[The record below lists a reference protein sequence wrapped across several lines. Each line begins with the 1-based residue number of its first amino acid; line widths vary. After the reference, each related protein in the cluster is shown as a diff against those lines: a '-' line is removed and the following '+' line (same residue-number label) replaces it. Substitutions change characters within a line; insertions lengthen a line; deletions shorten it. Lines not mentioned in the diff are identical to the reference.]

1 MLISYAQRYED
12 LYLMR
17 CFAARAQ
24 GFYVDIGAGH
34 PVYDNV
40 SFAFYLKGWSGVTV
54 EPNPWLARLSRAVR
68 PRDRHIEALAGSS
81 SGEAELHLV
90 REFHGLSTMI
100 AEHAEAALREFGKRA
115 DVITARMTTLAEVC
129 AEGVPAAFEFL
140 KIDVEGAEKEVL
152 AGGDWRRYRP
162 KLVVVEAL
170 TPVTLAPTRE
180 QWEPLLTRES
190 YRHAW
195 FDGLNRY
202 YVAEE
207 ATELASALAEA
218 PRSFEARQFRN
229 TAPALDDAAH
239 PDHRLAALLR
249 NAAMTRLPVL
259 DRALLVELL
268 TAGLPAA
275 ELDRSATEADLAPIL
290 ARMFGPEMAAEAAD
304 RVADLKLPPIPT
316 VRSLYAAIADTD
328 LFRIACGRISA
339 SYSW

>member
-12 LYLMR
+12 LHLMR
-17 CFAARAQ
+17 CFPATAQ
-24 GFYVDIGAGH
+24 GFYVDVGAGH

-68 PRDRHIEALAGSS
+68 PRDRHVEALVGSA
-81 SGEAELHLV
+81 SGKADLHLV

-100 AEHAEAALREFGKRA
+100 AEHAEAALRELGKRS

-140 KIDVEGAEKEVL
+140 KIDVEGAEKDVL

-170 TPVTLAPTRE
+170 TPVTLAPAWC
-180 QWEPLLTRES
+180 QWEPLLTQQG

-207 ATELASALAEA
+207 ATELASALADA
-218 PRSFEARQFRN
+218 PQSFAARQFRN

-239 PDHRLAALLR
+239 PDHRLAALLGD
-249 NAAMTRLPVL
+249 AAMTRLPVL
-259 DRALLVELL
+259 DRALLLELL
-268 TAGLPAA
+268 TAGVPAA
-275 ELDRSATEADLAPIL
+275 ELDRPASAADLAPIL
-290 ARMFGPEMAAEAAD
+290 ARMFGPETAAEAAD
-304 RVADLKLPPIPT
+304 RVGGLKLPPAPT
-316 VRSLYAAIADTD
+316 VRSLYAALADTD

-339 SYSW
+339 SYNW